1 MKTRALV
8 TGANGMLADAFNP
21 LLKNAGYDIYLTD
34 INGID
39 NKQIFPMDITDAAD
53 VHKVIMGI
61 NPDIIFHLAA
71 ETDVDKCEL
80 KPEHAYETNAR
91 GTENMALAAKDIN
104 ALFVY
109 ISTGSVFNGEK
120 PEPYI
125 ESDKPDPISVYGKSK
140 FEGERIVASLLD
152 RYYIFRAGWMIGGYE
167 KDKKF
172 VAKIVDLA
180 KIKKEILVVMDKF
193 GSPTFTRDFSK
204 GIISVVPTEKYGLYH
219 MANKG
224 SCSRLD
230 IAQKIIE
237 YLGKKDVA
245 IKPITSEAFPLP
257 APRGR
262 SEMLSNHRLTLIGL
276 NHMRP
281 WQEALKEYISE
292 IKERYE

>member
-1 MKTRALV
+1 MKALV
-8 TGANGMLADAFNP
+8 TGANGMLAAAFCP
-21 LLKNAGYDIYLTD
+21 LLKNAGYDLYLTD

-39 NKQIFPMDITDAAD
+39 NKHIFSMDITNKEDICR
-53 VHKVIMGI
+53 VIQRF

-80 KPEHAYETNAR
+80 KPKHAYKTNTK
-91 GTENMALAAKDIN
+91 GTENMALIAKDMGVP
-104 ALFVY
+104 LVY
-109 ISTGSVFNGEK
+109 ISTGAVFNGK
-120 PEPYI
+120 KQEPYV
-125 ESDKPDPISVYGKSK
+125 ELDRPDPISVYGKSK
-140 FEGERIVASLLD
+140 FEGEQIVMSLLD

-172 VAKIVDLA
+172 VAKIVDLV
-180 KIKKEILVVMDKF
+180 KTKKEIPVVTDKF
-193 GSPTFTRDFSK
+193 GSPTFTRDFSR
-204 GIISVVPTEKYGLYH
+204 GIISVVSAEKYGLYH

-224 SCSRLD
+224 GCSRFD

-237 YLGKKDVA
+237 YLGKKDVV

-262 SEMLSNHRLTLIGL
+262 SEVLSNYRLTLIGL